1 MRGRPSTGQVREIR
15 IPDDLWNV
23 IGLEADI
30 HGISRAQLVRGI
42 LGEWVDNGYGR
53 GHRPRWDR

>member
-42 LGEWVDNGYGR
+42 LGEWVANGYER
-53 GHRPRWDR
+53 N